1 MTSRSSLSFVC
12 YLPHFVHF
20 PSSFLVS
27 SFLVRLLC
35 LAAVVT
41 ATGEDSTVPKCP
53 ADEFA
58 CNSVGCYT
66 NDQRCDGVNHCADG
80 SDELECRKSFLLFDR
95 WICCLNEL

>member
-1 MTSRSSLSFVC
+1 MSAIAGLLDDVTLLLFFRLIICLILFI
-12 YLPHFVHF
+12 
-20 PSSFLVS
+20 FLFLFIVS

-35 LAAVVT
+35 LAVVVT

-58 CNSVGCYT
+58 CDSVGCYT

-80 SDELECRKSFLLFDR
+80 RDELDCRKIIFVV
-95 WICCLNEL
+95 

>member
-1 MTSRSSLSFVC
+1 MTSRFSFSFVC
-12 YLPHFVHF
+12 YLPHFVNF
-20 PSSFLVS
+20 PPFFLVS

-41 ATGEDSTVPKCP
+41 ATGEDSTDCP

-58 CNSVGCYT
+58 CDSVGCFT

-80 SDELECRKSFLLFDR
+80 SDELECRKRFFVLHFVV
-95 WICCLNEL
+95 